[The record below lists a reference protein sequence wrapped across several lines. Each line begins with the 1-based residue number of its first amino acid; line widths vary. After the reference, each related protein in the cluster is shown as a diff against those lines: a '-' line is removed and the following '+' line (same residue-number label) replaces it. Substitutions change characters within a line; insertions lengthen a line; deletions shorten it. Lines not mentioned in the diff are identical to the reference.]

1 PKPIQQPH
9 PPIWVGA
16 GGDRTLALTARHAD
30 VWNASGGSRP
40 KELAELS
47 GKLDDA
53 CARIGRDPATLRRSV
68 QYSWNG
74 SDQSEL
80 MDMAGESART
90 GLTEHIFFLSTADAG
105 LAAPRARATPG
116 APRELTDQ
124 WHH

>member
-1 PKPIQQPH
+1 MHDAICNLKPIQQPH

-80 MDMAGESART
+80 MDMAGERVRL
-90 GLTEHIFFLSTADAG
+90 GFTEHNVILPPPHRLFVHTR
-105 LAAPRARATPG
+105 APRTLA
-116 APRELTDQ
+116 E
-124 WHH
+124 